1 VKLTAPKSVTVI
13 SSIDEDGRLLSVF
26 REGTNT
32 EVEFNEFMNL
42 VVDYYRD
49 LLGEEEFKSWRK
61 KLVFVFDNA

>member
-1 VKLTAPKSVTVI
+1 MKLTAPKSVTVI

-32 EVEFNEFMNL
+32 EVEFNEFINL

-49 LLGEEEFKSWRK
+49 LLGEEEFKCWRK